1 MKFAKPIAFLLLC
14 NGIAAFVPRHQRRQ
28 LAPAL
33 AARGKSKAKKEAAA
47 ARILE
52 SPPVAE
58 VATETNVLPLVADV
72 VLEIAQSPL
81 ETDVSKHS
89 GSNQELARRGLMQ
102 ARLAM
107 EVKARAAVSHV
118 ASELATEA
126 VPETEVVSVAEET
139 TSPGLVESQLAMET
153 KALKEAAARASK
165 VRQDAISRALLG
177 AQLEYTAKARL
188 ADAKRKSQLA
198 MEAEALKEA
207 AARAS
212 KVRQDAISRALLG
225 AQLEYTAKARLA
237 DAKRKSDLL
246 EAQLAMEEE
255 ARILESE
262 RLAAIEAKK
271 GDFEAMRVQPKSHDE
286 EAALQAKYGAM
297 EVGERAFNILLDL
310 GYITLSP
317 EPGDA
322 DFDGDD
328 FV

>member
-188 ADAKRKSQLA
+188 ADAKRKS
-198 MEAEALKEA
+198 
-207 AARAS
+207 
-212 KVRQDAISRALLG
+212 
-225 AQLEYTAKARLA
+225 
-237 DAKRKSDLL
+237 DLL